1 MFPLRAGWWHGRLS
15 LDHIQDWNNKVEY
28 LKLCLKVH
36 TGYIK
41 TDWTMDVPKVKNQ
54 NIRNIKLFAIW
65 GCPASFP
72 FSSSTLVSSWETASS
87 ALWIESSPGY
97 HLPLQK
103 VMSLILS
110 FPLARLWAY
119 DMNLTNHTFSE
130 DSDPATGSPRTEK
143 LTLGSPSP
151 WQHAEQMLSAIKT
164 RVLVPAPKLSEFPW
178 PLAILKHSPL
188 ASHWFCGPLIS
199 FQLNAFLWTWVGFY
213 CLLPRPLTQRQLIIS
228 HRWLHFSWVTGT
240 VLLWGE
246 GESLGKEQV

>member
-97 HLPLQK
+97 IPSPITKGDEFDPFFPLGQAVSLWYEFDQSHILRGLWPCNWVTKDRK
-103 VMSLILS
+103 VDTGFS
-110 FPLARLWAY
+110 FPMAACWADASCY
-119 DMNLTNHTFSE
+119 KDQ
-130 DSDPATGSPRTEK
+130 G
-143 LTLGSPSP
+143 LGSC
-151 WQHAEQMLSAIKT
+151 
-164 RVLVPAPKLSEFPW
+164 
-178 PLAILKHSPL
+178 LAILKHSPL
-188 ASHWFCGPLIS
+188 VSHWFCGPLIS